1 MRSEAGGAVRTGTQA
16 GLSLKAGALMG
27 VAFLHVPLA
36 FIILYAF
43 STEDKSFVFP
53 LPGLTLKWFAVA
65 WAREDIRSALSLSL
79 QVAVASTLVAM
90 VFGTLA
96 AAAVWRSKFFGREAI
111 SLLLILPIALPGII
125 TGISLRSALSLA
137 EIPFSSFT
145 IVIGHA
151 TFCIVVVYNNV
162 LARFRRSS
170 PALIEASMDLGAN
183 GLQTFRYVVLPNIAT
198 ALLAGGMLAFALS
211 FDEVIV
217 TTFTA
222 GQQTTLPIWM
232 LSELV
237 RPRQRPVTNVVAVF
251 VIAVTFIPILLA
263 FYLTRDTNEVAGSGK

>member
-1 MRSEAGGAVRTGTQA
+1 MPSEVKERARHAKAGQ
-16 GLSLKAGALMG
+16 SLKAGALMG
-27 VAFLHVPLA
+27 VAFLHLPLA
-36 FIILYAF
+36 FIVLYAF

-53 LPGLTLKWFAVA
+53 LPGLTIKWFAIA
-65 WAREDIRSALSLSL
+65 WGREDIRSALSLSL
-79 QVAVASTLVAM
+79 QVAALSTLVAM
-90 VFGTLA
+90 LLGTLA
-96 AAAVWRSKFFGREAI
+96 AAAVWRSKFFGREVI

-125 TGISLRSALSLA
+125 TGISLRSAFNLA
-137 EIPFSSFT
+137 EIPFSFWT

-151 TFCIVVVYNNV
+151 TFCVVVVYNNV

-170 PALIEASMDLGAN
+170 PALIEASMDLGAD
-183 GLQTFRYVVLPNIAT
+183 GFQTFRYVVLPNIAT

-251 VIAVTFIPILLA
+251 VIVVTFVPILLA
-263 FYLTRDTNEVAGSGK
+263 FYLTRDAHEAAGSGK

>member
-1 MRSEAGGAVRTGTQA
+1 MRSEGGAVRTGTKA